1 MTGLPAGLRRLW
13 RSVAFRMALQYGLLT
28 LFFMA
33 VLLTVVYVQ
42 AVLGQRHHLD
52 RQIGLGAQRLAARWQ
67 QGGVD
72 AVAEQIAQNLVDGV
86 DTDSEVYLLQNAD
99 GGRIAGNL
107 APGAGWRPTGDRIEN
122 LQARRGSTTA
132 RMRVLVRR
140 LPGGQ
145 LLVVGRDLHDLRQVE
160 LAVGRATLAAG
171 LVALLLVAVGAYLF
185 RRDIEARV
193 ATIRRTAARIEAGE
207 LGQRI
212 PGTDEADEFAGLGR
226 DINRMLDRIEQ
237 LMDGVRHVSNTIAHN
252 LRTPLAR
259 VLMRLRQAQ
268 RPGTSAAE
276 LQAAAAQ
283 AVQEVEALAVV
294 FDKLLQI
301 AEAESGTR
309 RHGFGPLALDDIAT
323 GVVELYDALA
333 EAQGATL
340 SLQTDPGATVRG
352 DRDLLASATANLVD
366 NALKFAGQHGARAVV
381 AVRVERRGD
390 TARILVRDNG
400 PGIAAADRDRIGTRF
415 HRLPGEVPGFGLG
428 LASAMAIVRLHGGQV
443 LLEDAAPGLLAVIEL
458 PALAA

>member
-1 MTGLPAGLRRLW
+1 MIRWPAGPRRLW

-86 DTDSEVYLLQNAD
+86 DSDSEVYLLQSAD
-99 GGRIAGNL
+99 GARIAGNL
-107 APGAGWRPTGDRIEN
+107 APGAGWRPTDDRIEN
-122 LQARRGSTTA
+122 LQARRGATSA

-193 ATIRRTAARIEAGE
+193 ATIRRTAARIEAG
-207 LGQRI
+207 GGA
-212 PGTDEADEFAGLGR
+212 P
-226 DINRMLDRIEQ
+226 
-237 LMDGVRHVSNTIAHN
+237 DG
-252 LRTPLAR
+252 
-259 VLMRLRQAQ
+259 
-268 RPGTSAAE
+268 
-276 LQAAAAQ
+276 
-283 AVQEVEALAVV
+283 
-294 FDKLLQI
+294 
-301 AEAESGTR
+301 
-309 RHGFGPLALDDIAT
+309 
-323 GVVELYDALA
+323 
-333 EAQGATL
+333 
-340 SLQTDPGATVRG
+340 
-352 DRDLLASATANLVD
+352 
-366 NALKFAGQHGARAVV
+366 
-381 AVRVERRGD
+381 
-390 TARILVRDNG
+390 
-400 PGIAAADRDRIGTRF
+400 
-415 HRLPGEVPGFGLG
+415 
-428 LASAMAIVRLHGGQV
+428 
-443 LLEDAAPGLLAVIEL
+443 
-458 PALAA
+458 